1 MLQDE
6 YTVCNCVIK
15 HCCCLLLMLQMRKQD
30 GSEYKPDALM
40 SMVTSAMRAYS
51 STAQD
56 RALAANEAPPPK
68 LTLKDSPLLYNN
80 LTAVMKQLH
89 KQGLRSEH
97 QEELSAEEWQ
107 KVLEVLRKMPPSSYR
122 VTMRGFL
129 ILASNWGGR
138 NVEYH
143 VINRE

>member
-1 MLQDE
+1 
-6 YTVCNCVIK
+6 
-15 HCCCLLLMLQMRKQD
+15 MRKQD

-40 SMVTSAMRAYS
+40 GMVTSAMRAYS

-56 RALAANEAPPPK
+56 KALAVKASPPPK

-89 KQGLRSEH
+89 KQGLHSQH
-97 QEELSAEEWQ
+97 QEELSAAEYQ
-107 KVLEVLRKMPPSSYR
+107 LVLEVLKNLPPSSFLI
-122 VTMRGFL
+122 TMRGFL

-143 VINRE
+143 VIKRE